1 MAQASHVPVPV
12 PVVRSNSSG
21 GPGVASPSMPWA
33 LPGFSSLPV
42 QQVSFCFGNWKQQQI
57 LVRHQLLERNRQALY
72 AANQPTPVSLSENN
86 DAMHFHAK
94 NLMKQVILN
103 IFYSKQHQLFVQQHM
118 ANPSNIV
125 KPAGRKKPSTASN
138 SPMMSRQPVYNNDVG
153 TPGASSDYT
162 ANTESHEMANASL
175 EELENFWAMASNAQN
190 LTAWAAQPQSEDLTS
205 MIEEEL
211 FDIKGKEEPT
221 EAAKAVKEAHSGNNA
236 SVESSL
242 TTNTTNDSTSL
253 ALGHVGSLVGHTNK
267 VTACALD
274 RNSLILA
281 SIGNDRM
288 LLLWDVSQTTS
299 SVIPQIHKEEKHFSK
314 NVCSARF
321 LKVTGFFNSGATDAF
336 LLSENVPV
344 LLATC
349 GYDKCVTITNIQ
361 CEKSV
366 PGISKVS
373 SISKATT
380 FCGHQRSVT
389 SVDFCPYAFFS
400 SNNIC
405 GMDFFVGSL
414 DAEGELIIWDAWT
427 GKEFLNT
434 QLVSFL
440 E

>member
-1 MAQASHVPVPV
+1 MAGAS
-12 PVVRSNSSG
+12 N
-21 GPGVASPSMPWA
+21 
-33 LPGFSSLPV
+33 
-42 QQVSFCFGNWKQQQI
+42 
-57 LVRHQLLERNRQALY
+57 
-72 AANQPTPVSLSENN
+72 AA
-86 DAMHFHAK
+86 
-94 NLMKQVILN
+94 
-103 IFYSKQHQLFVQQHM
+103 
-118 ANPSNIV
+118 
-125 KPAGRKKPSTASN
+125 KPLGRKKASSSSN
-138 SPMMSRQPVYNNDVG
+138 SPMISRQPVMKQQVG
-153 TPGASSDYT
+153 TPGASSDYST
-162 ANTESHEMANASL
+162 NAESHEMANASL

-190 LTAWAAQPQSEDLTS
+190 LSAWASQSQSEELAS

-211 FDIKGKEEPT
+211 FDIKGKEDAA
-221 EAAKAVKEAHSGNNA
+221 EAVNANKELLSNNHT
-236 SVESSL
+236 SVDSSL
-242 TTNTTNDSTSL
+242 VANAANDSPSF
-253 ALGHVGSLVGHTNK
+253 ALEPVGSLVGHTNK

-281 SIGNDRM
+281 SIGNDRI
-288 LLLWDVSQTTS
+288 LLLWDVSQTAS
-299 SVIPQIHKEEKHFSK
+299 SIIPQIHKEERHFVK

-321 LKVTGFFNSGATDAF
+321 LKVSGFFNSGATDSF

-361 CEKSV
+361 CEKSLSRN
-366 PGISKVS
+366 SKIL

-434 QLVSFL
+434 QLVLFL
-440 E
+440 KLNFSPF